1 MCPKKTMSLTKMEP
15 SPGGRNL
22 DQFDDLDFGK
32 KVTGHTPGRSLEG
45 YSVLKGE
52 SSSPGISCTWQLG
65 WVDADRRA
73 QAPIFNDIHVT
84 MDHVSGCVWNR
95 SKKIRTPKTI
105 SKFPQMKQLSLKK
118 SPSLGSTSCFF
129 DPHKRSGIELPTQ
142 PEFKN
147 DFRRPCFLGV
157 GPGGREGRV

>member
-1 MCPKKTMSLTKMEP
+1 MRPKKTMSLTKMEP

-118 SPSLGSTSCFF
+118 SPSLGSTS
-129 DPHKRSGIELPTQ
+129 KRSGIELPTQ

-147 DFRRPCFLGV
+147 HFRRPCFLGV